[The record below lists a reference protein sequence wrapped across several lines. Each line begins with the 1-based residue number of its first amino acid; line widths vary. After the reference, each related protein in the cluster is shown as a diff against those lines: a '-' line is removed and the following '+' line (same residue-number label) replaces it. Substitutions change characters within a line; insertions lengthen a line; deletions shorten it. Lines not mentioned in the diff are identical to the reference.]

1 MCDIYHFLSF
11 MKNLNEIIE
20 EKNQLVVCNVVRIL
34 QLYYQIQS
42 TSYTPKRNAPLPD
55 LNTI

>member
-1 MCDIYHFLSF
+1 